1 MSLFSLND
9 DVLLAIFANLH
20 GEDALNVSLT
30 SKRAYRLAGPRI
42 AARINCSSPAELRR
56 LHTYLLSDLPD
67 DTPRARSL
75 EHLVIDTS
83 TFEAAE
89 NDDDSSYYGDDFSQ
103 AKLIGDILLQARNLR
118 ELSFERFQPCLER
131 DPRIGDAIRSLTSLV
146 NVRLFTISDS
156 SLSVFDSF
164 RSDQLARL
172 TLSYYVEDDF
182 PLENQT
188 KTLAPLI
195 SVLSSLNRLRI
206 VKLWNFDPIASLA
219 REVLPS
225 MPSLPSIRYL
235 RLSDT
240 SVPALDMV
248 ELCPALS
255 TLIVSFSW
263 EAEPMPVSEG
273 PKWPPL
279 RRLMVAELG
288 DVLRFS
294 TRLRTVDQLQI
305 SGLLRLWD
313 SPGFSEYGPAQQPL
327 LELLRS
333 TSPVSLFICVETT
346 CQEED
351 LWGELSR
358 AAPRL
363 RSLELQLEGL
373 VPVHVEDYSWLVRA
387 PPCSYL
393 SFAHKL
399 MHGPEQTPRRPQR
412 SVAGMPPGARSRA
425 EAAPVDNGVR
435 IEGRG
440 PGQDQAA
447 GGRPREG
454 SGRTARPARARPPL
468 AALSGGRGHGAEHAA
483 LGRGRRRGRL
493 GRCAAR
499 EGRRGRLGMGRA
511 AEAIGRQEAVLVA
524 DRRRPNWKAARGDL
538 RVRGRGGAVADRVRD

>member
-118 ELSFERFQPCLER
+118 ELSFERFPPCLER

-146 NVRLFTISDS
+146 NMRLFTISDS

-164 RSDQLARL
+164 MSDQLARL
-172 TLSYYVEDDF
+172 TLSYYVSDEF
-182 PLENQT
+182 PLEYQT
-188 KTLAPLI
+188 KTLPPLI
-195 SVLSSLNRLRI
+195 SILSALHRLRI
-206 VKLWNFDPIASLA
+206 VKLWNFDPTAGLA
-219 REVLPS
+219 REALS
-225 MPSLPSIRYL
+225 SLPLLLSIRYL

-240 SVPALDMV
+240 SIPALDMV

-263 EAEPMPVSEG
+263 EAEMMPVSEG

-288 DVLRFS
+288 DALRFS
-294 TRLRTVDQLQI
+294 KRLRTVDQLQI

-351 LWGELSR
+351 LWGELPR

-373 VPVHVEDYSWLVRA
+373 VPS
-387 PPCSYL
+387 
-393 SFAHKL
+393 KL
-399 MHGPEQTPRRPQR
+399 P
-412 SVAGMPPGARSRA
+412 
-425 EAAPVDNGVR
+425 
-435 IEGRG
+435 
-440 PGQDQAA
+440 
-447 GGRPREG
+447 
-454 SGRTARPARARPPL
+454 
-468 AALSGGRGHGAEHAA
+468 AALSGLSLVCLRVLVPEQKQRRWKMGFASKEEGLAKIRQQEVDRVKALAA
-483 LGRGRRRGRL
+483 LPDPLVRALPSLRYLAVGDMAPNMQLLGEGADVDASVAALRVKDEEVVWEWDELRRLSAVRKQCWWRIVDGP
-493 GRCAAR
+493 
-499 EGRRGRLGMGRA
+499 
-511 AEAIGRQEAVLVA
+511 IGRQLVEISEYEGEEAQWQIESVTEDTTHIEEGLASLSV
-524 DRRRPNWKAARGDL
+524 
-538 RVRGRGGAVADRVRD
+538 